1 MLEGR
6 NAGTVYR
13 MDFPHLI
20 VCEAKKAS
28 TVGKQESVAELLGQ
42 LRVLM
47 LRQYV
52 LPLLSLIEIVAR
64 RARPGSW
71 RMDIIGDC
79 STLMLI

>member
-1 MLEGR
+1 MLEP
-6 NAGTVYR
+6 YR
-13 MDFPHLI
+13 MDFPYLI

-28 TVGKQESVAELLGQ
+28 TVGKRESEAEILGQ

-47 LRQYV
+47 LKQYV
-52 LPLLSLIEIVAR
+52 LPLLSLNEIVAR
-64 RARPGSW
+64 CARRGSW